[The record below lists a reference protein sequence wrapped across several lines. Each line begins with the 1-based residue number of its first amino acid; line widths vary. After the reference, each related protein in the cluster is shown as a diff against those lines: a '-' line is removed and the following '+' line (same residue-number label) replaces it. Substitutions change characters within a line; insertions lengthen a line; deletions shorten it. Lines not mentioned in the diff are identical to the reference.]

1 MASPSHTHASAE
13 SARTAG
19 HKSCPRSWRLH
30 EPNAMRRS
38 PRWSS
43 GVVVVAGSSPG
54 VLTWS
59 PLAAPATIARNAR
72 SPKAVRIV
80 ALRHGGTVMTILFS
94 TRTEYTRDGRR
105 NIPRRSGNIG
115 RYPAK
120 SRARGVAGC
129 VHDDAGGRNAPA
141 PVPGT
146 APGPARWSAEVIPRS
161 CGVSRKPICL
171 PAPCISRL
179 APNARKNGM
188 FSRPRICL
196 TRISRIDRM
205 GQR

>member
-19 HKSCPRSWRLH
+19 HKSCLRSWRLH

-72 SPKAVRIV
+72 SPKTVRIV

-94 TRTEYTRDGRR
+94 TRTEYTSRCATGIYLGGRGISDGIRQSHGPVASRDVSTTTLAGEMRPR
-105 NIPRRSGNIG
+105 PFPAPPPAPRGGVPRLFQGVVESAESLSASPRRASLDWLRTLAKMECSHG
-115 RYPAK
+115 R
-120 SRARGVAGC
+120 GFV
-129 VHDDAGGRNAPA
+129 
-141 PVPGT
+141 
-146 APGPARWSAEVIPRS
+146 
-161 CGVSRKPICL
+161 
-171 PAPCISRL
+171 
-179 APNARKNGM
+179 
-188 FSRPRICL
+188 
-196 TRISRIDRM
+196 
-205 GQR
+205 

>member
-43 GVVVVAGSSPG
+43 DVVVVAGSSPG
-54 VLTWS
+54 MLTWS

-72 SPKAVRIV
+72 SPKTVRIV

-94 TRTEYTRDGRR
+94 TRTEYTSRCATEYTSAVGEYRTVSGKVTGPWRR
-105 NIPRRSGNIG
+105 GMCPRR
-115 RYPAK
+115 RWREKCA
-120 SRARGVAGC
+120 RARSRHRPRPRAVECRGYSKEL
-129 VHDDAGGRNAPA
+129 
-141 PVPGT
+141 
-146 APGPARWSAEVIPRS
+146 WSQQKAYLP
-161 CGVSRKPICL
+161 

-179 APNARKNGM
+179 APNARENGM